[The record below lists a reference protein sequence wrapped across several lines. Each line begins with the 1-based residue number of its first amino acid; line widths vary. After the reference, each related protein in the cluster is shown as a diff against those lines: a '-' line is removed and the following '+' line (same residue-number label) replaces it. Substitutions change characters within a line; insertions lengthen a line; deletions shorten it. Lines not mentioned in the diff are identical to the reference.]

1 MLGAGQNLH
10 NVESARI
17 PDIAQCPFFWL
28 STPRAFLSIKD
39 IASCAADHDNPRHPR
54 SPGEFPMH
62 SVALVVHP
70 NFQSL
75 SLSLGSVF
83 ECANLLRG
91 DQAYEFH
98 LVSDGG
104 GAVMSSQGFS
114 VNTSKLRPE
123 GYDTVIISGHLE
135 LETPETSLLDLM
147 RNAAAQS
154 RRVVSLCVGAFVLAE
169 AGLLDGK
176 RATTHWLHAPAFR
189 QRFPEIQ
196 LEEDRLFVVDGHIWT
211 GAGMSAGLDLAL
223 AMVENDLGGDL
234 ARQIARK
241 LVIYQRRGS
250 EQSQLS
256 ALLELDPKS
265 DRVQLALAYARENL
279 TDDLSVEAL
288 AEVARLS
295 PRQFSRV
302 FREETGQTPAKA
314 IESLRLEAA
323 RVMMETSRHPVE
335 VVAKATGFGDRERMR
350 QAFLRAFGK
359 PPQAMQKALFT
370 AATGVEG

>member
-1 MLGAGQNLH
+1 
-10 NVESARI
+10 
-17 PDIAQCPFFWL
+17 
-28 STPRAFLSIKD
+28 
-39 IASCAADHDNPRHPR
+39 
-54 SPGEFPMH
+54 MH
-62 SVALVVHP
+62 TVALIVYP

-75 SLSLGSVF
+75 SLSVGSVF
-83 ECANLLRG
+83 ECANLMRG
-91 DQAYEFH
+91 EPAYAFR
-98 LVSDGG
+98 LVSESG

-114 VNTSKLRPE
+114 VLTEPLNPD
-123 GYDTVIISGHLE
+123 GYDTVIISGHMEFE
-135 LETPETSLLDLM
+135 LPTLSLLQFVQ
-147 RNAAAQS
+147 AASTHS
-154 RRVVSLCVGAFVLAE
+154 RRIVSLCTGSFVLAE

-176 RATTHWLHAPAFR
+176 RATTHWIYAPAFKKR
-189 QRFPEIQ
+189 YPDIQ
-196 LEEDRLFVVDGHIWT
+196 LEEDRLFVVDGQIWT

-223 AMVENDLGGDL
+223 AMVENDLGSDL
-234 ARQIARK
+234 ARRIARK
-241 LVIYQRRGS
+241 LIIYQRRGS

-265 DRVQLALAYARENL
+265 DRIQLAMAYARENL

-302 FREETGQTPAKA
+302 FREETGKTPAKA

-359 PPQAMQKALFT
+359 PPQAMQKALF
-370 AATGVEG
+370 AAPVQVEG